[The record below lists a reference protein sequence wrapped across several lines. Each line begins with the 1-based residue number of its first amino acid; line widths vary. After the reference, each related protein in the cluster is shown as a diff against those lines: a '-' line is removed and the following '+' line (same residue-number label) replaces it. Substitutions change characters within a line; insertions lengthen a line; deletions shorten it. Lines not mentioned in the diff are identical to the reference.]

1 MLNNITKKDD
11 DILSMKNSIKND
23 DIPLWMQNSESNN
36 RQIDSRNKIED
47 EQPIK
52 PNINEKGGFTI
63 AWPSKQQKI
72 SENTENDILTEL

>member
-1 MLNNITKKDD
+1 MHNNITKKDD

-52 PNINEKGGFTI
+52 PNINENSKSI
-63 AWPSKQQKI
+63 AKNMEKI
-72 SENTENDILTEL
+72 DKRWEKVI